1 MKNKYNFLLFLF
13 VLCYGDGVLAA
24 CTGKL
29 RIRPAYGAHTYSF
42 DSSIPNNG
50 VLANFVIE
58 IEEKIVCDANQMAPN
73 NQLFA
78 QLVLNT
84 TATFCASVP
93 GGGIVYGSNT
103 PGVVWYFPKGG
114 SHTCGYGQI
123 NLGNSKSADSNRKVT
138 WNVGELQYEIQLRL
152 DNRFDFRNSKSFTV
166 NSLGGKGSLDGD
178 RSIHIPLSG
187 SSFNYNYTN
196 IATCTLTAPSEVN
209 FNTVTTSDVLNGTTH
224 RDLNLRAE
232 CRNRGASLGLN
243 FKFEPQHKDASANMQ
258 GVFYAKNSTGSL
270 AYKLMKKSDSAAIP
284 LNEFIKLVNEDN
296 VNINSGNTIQL
307 SLSLQKGNGLIA
319 TGIVETFLNVTME
332 HM

>member
-29 RIRPAYGAHTYSF
+29 KIRPVFGGHTYSF

-50 VLANFVIE
+50 VLAHFVIE
-58 IEEKIVCDANQMAPN
+58 IEEKIVCDANQAASN

-78 QLVLNT
+78 QLVINLST
-84 TATFCASVP
+84 TFCEAVP
-93 GGGIVYGSNT
+93 SGGTIFGSNI
-103 PGVVWYFPKGG
+103 PGVVWYFPKGYG
-114 SHTCGYGQI
+114 CSHY
-123 NLGNSKSADSNRKVT
+123 NEVPLGNRKNADSNRKVT
-138 WNVGELQYEIQLRL
+138 WNVGELQYDLKLRL
-152 DNRFDFRNSKSFTV
+152 DNRFDFRNSNSFTV
-166 NSLGGKGSLDGD
+166 NSIGATGGLSGD
-178 RSIHIPLSG
+178 RSITIPLSG
-187 SSFNYNYTN
+187 SSFTYNYTN
-196 IATCTLTAPSEVN
+196 IATCSLTAPSEVN

-296 VNINSGNTIQL
+296 VNIHSGNTIQL
-307 SLSLQKGNGLIA
+307 SLSLQKGDGLIA